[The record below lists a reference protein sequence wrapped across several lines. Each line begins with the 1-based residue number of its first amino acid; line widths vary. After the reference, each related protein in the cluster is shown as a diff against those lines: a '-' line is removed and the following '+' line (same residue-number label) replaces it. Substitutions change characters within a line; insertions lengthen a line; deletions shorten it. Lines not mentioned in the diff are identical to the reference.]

1 MILSTIARIADRLQ
15 KTAMMALFRPRI
27 IVGLLLLVIAAGL
40 VFRSGNSG
48 YVEFVEGDYE
58 AAAVNLGQRA
68 ADGDMVAATIA
79 GDLHSGF
86 SGITQ
91 QVCLARSLYKIAA
104 DAGDPIARVR
114 YIAMAARF
122 DVGESGCKWISRSL
136 KSFIG
141 RSGGTAEA
149 MLVVTEVGD
158 ACSSL
163 SLQEQLIYLRMAQF
177 QGLIAF
183 GDEVDRLGNLSEFST
198 DSGIAEEVISRLQQA
213 TESTPVDWGSVLDS
227 EPDWPCSSEQ
237 TGPKAPSK

>member
-40 VFRSGNSG
+40 VFRFGNSG

-58 AAAVNLGQRA
+58 TAAVNLGQRA

-79 GDLHSGF
+79 GDLHVGF
-86 SGITQ
+86 AGLESRL
-91 QVCLARSLYKIAA
+91 CLARRFYKLAA
-104 DAGDPIARVR
+104 DREDVIARVR
-114 YIAMAARF
+114 YIATAF
-122 DVGESGCKWISRSL
+122 KFVSGEGQCDWVKSSL
-136 KSFIG
+136 ESFVG

-149 MLVVTEVGD
+149 MLATLAEGGCQASD
-158 ACSSL
+158 S
-163 SLQEQLIYLRMAQF
+163 QEQLIYLRMAQM
-177 QGLIAF
+177 QGLSVV
-183 GDEVDRLGNLSEFST
+183 GDAVDRLGGDSLLSGDAVTAEAARRLEKASS
-198 DSGIAEEVISRLQQA
+198 SGPA
-213 TESTPVDWGSVLDS
+213 DWAAVSAS